1 MTELRDL
8 KKRPLDNPIQ
18 TIFGIVVSITVLLLF
33 MFLLRDVG
41 NGVQNTLVNF
51 ISLTIAIIVLV
62 NVTGLRNVVGEGVVL
77 KVVLFALVVSIAS
90 LVFSR
95 YFVFNRYMEGAY
107 GHLSHIE
114 HDLMY
119 NQMQIISTRLSTGN
133 SLANAIQGLQLN
145 QYHNIFV
152 YSAMIFLVGGIN
164 LTNMIV
170 WSALHMVIC
179 AVCMTLMCYRFGITD
194 RARLNLILVLSL
206 CQPLFWAVHHYNK
219 VIIGQA
225 FIMVAMYIYVCS
237 FHNSWLNMLLF
248 PVYAWLLWSM
258 RLQYLLIAVVLCLMC
273 IIVSNQKR
281 HMIIVVQMIVVLAI
295 AVLLIMSMD
304 MSSFLQSDL
313 NFASYTEDSDYS
325 LLVMPMRLLRSFLPY
340 FPFTNIFN
348 DKHWAF
354 NVFCILQITLNLVLW
369 YLVLSRALV
378 KRRLKKLFANPM
390 FIAAVGFFCA
400 GLLSAIH
407 TTYVSVGTILLLSE
421 IEDVKGSKI
430 FINCVFTFML
440 LMFVSVVYFAL
451 GLTGSVSSGVVV

>member
-77 KVVLFALVVSIAS
+77 KVVLFALVVSIVS

-219 VIIGQA
+219 GGEPGG
-225 FIMVAMYIYVCS
+225 
-237 FHNSWLNMLLF
+237 L
-248 PVYAWLLWSM
+248 PSM
-258 RLQYLLIAVVLCLMC
+258 GLHRV
-273 IIVSNQKR
+273 R
-281 HMIIVVQMIVVLAI
+281 H
-295 AVLLIMSMD
+295 D
-304 MSSFLQSDL
+304 
-313 NFASYTEDSDYS
+313 
-325 LLVMPMRLLRSFLPY
+325 
-340 FPFTNIFN
+340 
-348 DKHWAF
+348 
-354 NVFCILQITLNLVLW
+354 
-369 YLVLSRALV
+369 
-378 KRRLKKLFANPM
+378 
-390 FIAAVGFFCA
+390 
-400 GLLSAIH
+400 
-407 TTYVSVGTILLLSE
+407 
-421 IEDVKGSKI
+421 
-430 FINCVFTFML
+430 
-440 LMFVSVVYFAL
+440 
-451 GLTGSVSSGVVV
+451 